1 MKKRLQ
7 LLFTICVMLISL
19 RSPANS
25 QLSPELA
32 PLRQFFVQQHIA
44 ESSRP
49 SLTYVE
55 QSVLPS
61 PYDFLLTQP
70 LMTIGIADYY
80 QRTPMVCPPLYAI
93 SDAKNKIYGRAVIM
107 VVDKNAQ
114 RDDALAADKI
124 GESNVTEL
132 GLITINMTAVPAA
145 VMEGVVNSQIPFG
158 ALLKK
163 YNVKTRT
170 EGRRYFKI
178 TCDATF
184 SQLLDCPLNT
194 TLYGRTNTL
203 IGEDS
208 NLWVAQVVEI
218 LTGVKKASKD

>member
-19 RSPANS
+19 RSPATS
-25 QLSPELA
+25 QPSSDSALA
-32 PLRQFFVQQHIA
+32 PLQQFFVQQHIP
-44 ESSRP
+44 ESARP
-49 SLTYVE
+49 SLTYIE
-55 QSVLPS
+55 QPALPS

-80 QRTPMVCPPLYAI
+80 QRTPMVRPPLYAV
-93 SDAKNKIYGRAVIM
+93 SDAKNKTYSRAVIM

-124 GESNVTEL
+124 SESNVAEL
-132 GLITINMTAVPAA
+132 GLITINMTAVSTA
-145 VMEGVVNSQIPFG
+145 VMEGVVNSQVPFG
-158 ALLKK
+158 TLLKK

-170 EGRRYFKI
+170 EGRRYFKT

-203 IGEDS
+203 IGEES

-218 LTGVKKASKD
+218 LTGIKKV

>member
-1 MKKRLQ
+1 MKKYFS
-7 LLFTICVMLISL
+7 LFFAISLMLISL
-19 RSPANS
+19 RSPATS
-25 QLSPELA
+25 QLSPKLA
-32 PLRQFFVQQHIA
+32 PLQQFFVQQHIA
-44 ESSRP
+44 ESSCP
-49 SLTYVE
+49 SLTYIE
-55 QSVLPS
+55 QSVLPL

-80 QRTPMVCPPLYAI
+80 QRTPMVRPPLYAV
-93 SDAKNKIYGRAVIM
+93 SDAKNKTYARAVIM

-124 GESNVTEL
+124 GESNVAEL
-132 GLITINMTAVPAA
+132 GLITINMTVVPAT
-145 VMEGVVNSQIPFG
+145 VMEGVVNNQVPFG

-184 SQLLDCPLNT
+184 SQLLGCPLNT

-203 IGEDS
+203 IGEES

-218 LTGVKKASKD
+218 LTGVKKISKD